1 MSNGSDTFNRAGD
14 RICLTLPR
22 AAYSLSAV
30 QNAGYRLARRCALAI
45 DAVGPDAIVLALLV
59 PAGTTDDA
67 AREMTAEFYRHL
79 ADQQL
84 REKVREETQG
94 VRELILAHAF
104 SRTDLVRRD

>member
-1 MSNGSDTFNRAGD
+1 
-14 RICLTLPR
+14 
-22 AAYSLSAV
+22 V
-30 QNAGYRLARRCALAI
+30 QNAGYRLARRCTLAI
-45 DAVGPDAIVLALLV
+45 ETVTPESIALALLV
-59 PAGTTDDA
+59 PAGITDDA
-67 AREMTAEFYRHL
+67 GRELTSEFYRHL

>member
-1 MSNGSDTFNRAGD
+1 MSNGSEAFLRFGD
-14 RICLTLPR
+14 RICVTLPR

-30 QNAGYRLARRCALAI
+30 HNAGYRLARRCTLAVE
-45 DAVGPDAIVLALLV
+45 AVTPDSIGVALLV
-59 PAGTTDDA
+59 PVGTTDDVGRDMA
-67 AREMTAEFYRHL
+67 AEFYRHL

-84 REKVREETQG
+84 REKVREETRG